1 MRITCPNCGAQY
13 EVDDALIPESGRDVQ
28 CSNCGRGW
36 FQTRHEDEAPG
47 APPAPVSAEAVDE
60 VRPEPD
66 FDAEAPDEE
75 PPVTANTFGEIEPEA
90 PVAHEAEETD
100 GPADQEPDEEAST
113 AEVAEFETEETWTPP
128 PEDTEEPEGTDNE
141 APVEA
146 VEEEPPLA
154 NEPELPAEDAPK
166 DTATEETEAAPG
178 DEEPEEE
185 DEAPAPMAPRQTDEA
200 VLAVLREEA
209 EREIAARRHEQ
220 GGSLETQ
227 PDLGLEET
235 PDHGAVG
242 PAAAAA
248 GAAAIASGTRRD
260 LLPDIDEINS
270 TLRSDADRE
279 AGPAAED
286 EGAVVRERRRGFRLG
301 FGLVILIVAALIG
314 TYVMSEQI
322 VDAVPSLEPYVISY
336 VDWANGV
343 RDWFDGILE
352 AGVSRLS
359 E

>member
-13 EVDDALIPESGRDVQ
+13 EVDEALIPESGRDVQ

-36 FQTRHEDEAPG
+36 FQTREEDEAPE
-47 APPAPVSAEAVDE
+47 APPAPLSEDRAED

-66 FDAEAPDEE
+66 FDSEVPEEE
-75 PPVTANTFGEIEPEA
+75 PPVTENTFGDIEPETPVAHEDEEPDEDASIAEVAEVEAEETWAPPPEETEEPEDTEDEA
-90 PVAHEAEETD
+90 PVAAAEEE
-100 GPADQEPDEEAST
+100 PALAEEPEPADEEAPQESAA
-113 AEVAEFETEETWTPP
+113 AEP
-128 PEDTEEPEGTDNE
+128 EEPE
-141 APVEA
+141 
-146 VEEEPPLA
+146 
-154 NEPELPAEDAPK
+154 ELPA
-166 DTATEETEAAPG
+166 
-178 DEEPEEE
+178 DEEPDEE

-209 EREIAARRHEQ
+209 EREIAARRHEE
-220 GGSLETQ
+220 GGGLETQ

-235 PDHGAVG
+235 PDHGTVG

-279 AGPAAED
+279 PAPAVED
-286 EGAVVRERRRGFRLG
+286 EGAVVMERRRGFRLG
-301 FGLVILIVAALIG
+301 FGLVILIVAALIA

-322 VDAVPSLEPYVISY
+322 VSAVPSLEPYVISY

-343 RDWFDGILE
+343 RDWFDGLLE
-352 AGVSRLS
+352 AGVSRMS